1 MQDFLKPFFKS
12 KKEIER
18 FEQSV
23 DASYQFGIHYY
34 NDYILKFLEHAPE
47 FVEAGIGFSN
57 GDNRRFIVELY
68 EFADLYHKKGSADFK
83 RLHALMVMRLGLLR
97 FEIDDSYGKGD
108 KVSFAKNY
116 TFYFNT
122 LVNIGTLVTRELVNE
137 DLLSYE
143 YKPMSDE
150 NIETRNSEIF
160 LYESKRNKEK
170 DIKNLSPEEEVEE
183 YLCGERSID
192 ELSPDAETW
201 LYEEV
206 DDD

>member
-1 MQDFLKPFFKS
+1 MQDYLKPFFKS
-12 KKEIER
+12 KKEVER

-23 DASYQFGIHYY
+23 DASYRFYIHYY

-57 GDNRRFIVELY
+57 GDNHRFIVELY
-68 EFADLYHKKGSADFK
+68 EFAELYHKKGSADFK
-83 RLHALMVMRLGLLR
+83 RLHTLMVMHLGHLR
-97 FEIDDSYGKGD
+97 IEIDNSYAKVD

-116 TFYFNT
+116 IFYFNT
-122 LVNIGTLVTRELVNE
+122 LVNIGTLVTLELVNE
-137 DLLSYE
+137 DLSSYN
-143 YKPMSDE
+143 YKPMSDK
-150 NIETRNSEIF
+150 NIGIRNNKIF
-160 LYESKRNKEK
+160 LFESERDEEK

-183 YLCGERSID
+183 FLCGERSID

-201 LYEEV
+201 LHEEV